1 MNITEQKCQYFI
13 RHHKSLVIEE
23 DTDYAK
29 GYHVSWTKSRPV
41 CDPDEILYVIKRCYV
56 VAFTKQEAI
65 DLLKEKPYN
74 GVQYCEYIDIMN
86 YVKAQTGKSLIS
98 MCSEYRDAFRMRD
111 IAEHG
116 ISVVLYDVKDIDKIV
131 TRTKREDKLKQA
143 IDDRMSKRKLI
154 NTVFK
159 PAIDDIAKKY
169 GLEYDPDI
177 NCLTFEDPTNLYDF
191 IDLVLKEIIAKDFA
205 RIGLQIDPRMERSK
219 SINLMSKVIDLD
231 KAEIV
236 EVTSEE

>member
-13 RHHKSLVIEE
+13 RHHKSLIIKE
-23 DTDYAK
+23 DTGYAK
-29 GYHVSWTKSRPV
+29 SYHVKWTKSRPV

-65 DLLKEKPYN
+65 DLLREKPYN
-74 GVQYCEYIDIMN
+74 DVRSCEYIDIMN

-98 MCSEYRDAFRMRD
+98 MCSEYRDAFRMCD

-116 ISVVLYDVKDIDKIV
+116 ISVVLYDVKDMNKIV
-131 TRTKREDKLKQA
+131 TRTKKEDKLKQA

-154 NTVFK
+154 NTIFK

-169 GLEYDPDI
+169 GLEYDPDL

-205 RIGLQIDPRMERSK
+205 RIGLQIDPRMERSRN
-219 SINLMSKVIDLD
+219 INLMSKVIDLD
-231 KAEIV
+231 DAEIV

>member
-13 RHHKSLVIEE
+13 RHHKSLVIKK
-23 DTDYAK
+23 DTDYTK

-56 VAFTKQEAI
+56 IAFTKQEAI

-116 ISVVLYDVKDIDKIV
+116 ISVVLYDVKDMDKIV

-154 NTVFK
+154 NTIFK
-159 PAIDDIAKKY
+159 PAIDEIAKKY
-169 GLEYDPDI
+169 GLEYNPDL

-205 RIGLQIDPRMERSK
+205 RIGLQIDPKMERSR

-231 KAEIV
+231 KAEIT
-236 EVTSEE
+236 EVIDEE

>member
-1 MNITEQKCQYFI
+1 M
-13 RHHKSLVIEE
+13 
-23 DTDYAK
+23 
-29 GYHVSWTKSRPV
+29 
-41 CDPDEILYVIKRCYV
+41 CDPDEILYVIKRCYI

-65 DLLKEKPYN
+65 DLLKEKSYN
-74 GVQYCEYIDIMN
+74 DVRYCKYIDIMN

-116 ISVVLYDVKDIDKIV
+116 ISVVLYDVKDMDKIV
-131 TRTKREDKLKQA
+131 TKTKREEKLQQE

-154 NTVFK
+154 NTIFK

-169 GLEYDPDI
+169 GLEYDPDF

-191 IDLVLKEIIAKDFA
+191 VDLVLKEIIAKDFA

-219 SINLMSKVIDLD
+219 SITLMSKVIDLD
-231 KAEIV
+231 KAEIT
-236 EVTSEE
+236 EVIDEE

>member
-13 RHHKSLVIEE
+13 RHHKSLVIKE
-23 DTDYAK
+23 DIDYAK

-41 CDPDEILYVIKRCYV
+41 CNPDEILYVIKRCYV

-65 DLLKEKPYN
+65 DLLKEKPYT
-74 GVQYCEYIDIMN
+74 GVRHCEYIDIMN

-98 MCSEYRDAFRMRD
+98 MCSEYRDAFRMSN

-116 ISVVLYDVKDIDKIV
+116 ISVVLYDVKDMDKIV

-154 NTVFK
+154 NTIFK
-159 PAIDDIAKKY
+159 PAIDEIAKKY
-169 GLEYDPDI
+169 GLEYDPDL

-205 RIGLQIDPRMERSK
+205 RIGLQIDPKMERSR

-231 KAEIV
+231 KAEIT
-236 EVTSEE
+236 EVIDEE